1 MVGCWGVGDVRE
13 EETDVPSGFA
23 FGGPCA
29 APGRCPRVR
38 ATRRL
43 PAATAAALG
52 GRTAEY
58 VLAAALLLAR
68 KYSDSTA
75 FRIGVRRTAGTADAA
90 DASLAV
96 AMPSGTTV
104 SEHLDTVTA
113 GLAALTGTAD
123 AADAVPPKVVCVVDG
138 PADEGAGADVVLA
151 GEVTADGVVLHAHCH
166 AHVHDAAFTERML
179 GHLAHL
185 LQQLTDQPGA
195 PVGTLR
201 LPTGPEAEQL
211 RGFNDTARPYPRDA
225 SVYAL
230 FAAQAAAR
238 PERPAIRHQD
248 GSLTYRELERQA
260 LRLAALLHS
269 HGVGRHTRVAF
280 ALERTPRL
288 LVAVLA
294 VLRLGAAYVPLDTQL
309 PAARRDAL
317 LADSGAGL
325 LLVDDPAVT
334 ADLPVLDLTRPHDAD
349 PGALPDLACASED
362 TAYVMYTS
370 GTTSRPKGVLVNQRA
385 VVRLVRG
392 TDYADLSANTTI
404 LQTGALAFDATTLE
418 YWGALLNGGTLV
430 LVPAT
435 TVLNSVDLRAA
446 IERHRVNTLWLTSTL
461 FNQLVEQDPA
471 VLAGCQVLVGGEAVS
486 ARHIAEA
493 MDACP
498 DSVFINAYGPTENTT
513 FSVTHRIARRYTG
526 RVPIGR
532 PIANST
538 AWVLDRD
545 GNPQPLGVPGE
556 LYVGGDGLS
565 DGYLHR
571 PDLDAASFV
580 RARPGGREE
589 RLYRTGDLACW
600 NADGLLD
607 YLGRT
612 DDQVKVRGYRVE
624 PAEVESRLCQL
635 PSVRDCVVLLR
646 RGDDGTGVL
655 CAYFTADQPLDPAQL
670 RADLRA
676 QLPDH
681 MVPSAFRQ
689 LDELPLGRNHKADRA
704 ALAALEPVDGAAAA
718 GAGRAPRTPLETT
731 VAGLFAEALG
741 VPSVSLDDSF
751 FDLGGHSLRMMRL
764 WNRIRSVTGRAVEL
778 RQILD
783 APTVAGVVAALEG
796 STAAAAAR
804 PKLMRRS

>member
-1 MVGCWGVGDVRE
+1 MSVGDVRE
-13 EETDVPSGFA
+13 EEAEVPSAFA

-29 APGRCPRVR
+29 ASGPCPRVR
-38 ATRRL
+38 ASRPL
-43 PAATAAALG
+43 SAATAAALG
-52 GRTAEY
+52 DRTADH

-75 FRIGVRRTAGTADAA
+75 FRIGVRRAADAA
-90 DASLAV
+90 DVPLTV
-96 AMPSGTTV
+96 AMPSGTTAA
-104 SEHLDTVTA
+104 EHLSTVTA
-113 GLAALTGTAD
+113 GLAGLPA
-123 AADAVPPKVVCVVDG
+123 AADTAAGAPPKVVCAVDG
-138 PADEGAGADVVLA
+138 PATEAAGADVVLA
-151 GEVTADGVVLHAHCH
+151 CEVAADGVVLHADCH
-166 AHVHDAAFTERML
+166 AHVHDAAFTDRML
-179 GHLAHL
+179 GHLAQL
-185 LQQLTDQPGA
+185 LRQLTERPDA
-195 PVGTLR
+195 LIGTLR
-201 LPTGPEAEQL
+201 LPTGPEDGQL
-211 RGFNDTARPYPRDA
+211 RGFNDTARPYPRD
-225 SVYAL
+225 SSLYAL

-238 PERPAIRHQD
+238 PEQPAVSHQD

-260 LRLAALLHS
+260 LRLAALLHT

-309 PAARRDAL
+309 PTARRDVL

-334 ADLPVLDLTRPHDAD
+334 ADIPVLDLTRPHDAD
-349 PGALPDLACASED
+349 PGGLPDLACAPED
-362 TAYVMYTS
+362 AAYVMYTS
-370 GTTSRPKGVLVNQRA
+370 GTTGRPKGVLVNQRA

-392 TDYADLSANTTI
+392 TDYADLSAATRI

-430 LVPAT
+430 LVPPA

-446 IERHRVNTLWLTSTL
+446 IEQHRVNTLWLTATL

-486 ARHIAEA
+486 ARHLTEA

-513 FSVTHRIARRYTG
+513 FSVTHRLTRRYTG

-556 LYVGGDGLS
+556 LHVGGDGLS

-571 PDLDAASFV
+571 PDLDAVSFV

-624 PAEVESRLCQL
+624 PAEVESHIRRL
-635 PSVRDCVVLLR
+635 PSVRACVVLLR
-646 RGDDGTGVL
+646 RGGDGSGVL
-655 CAYFTADQPLDPAQL
+655 TAYFTAEKPLDPAQL
-670 RADLRA
+670 RTDLLA

-689 LDELPLGRNHKADRA
+689 LDELPLNRNHKADRA
-704 ALAALEPVDGAAAA
+704 ALAALEPVDAA
-718 GAGRAPRTPLETT
+718 GAAGTGRAPATPLEST

-741 VPSVSLDDSF
+741 VPSVALDDSF

-783 APTVAGVVAALEG
+783 APTVAGVVAALER
-796 STAAAAAR
+796 SPAATTAR